1 MKRLRQ
7 YLPVTKVDLMRHKRD
22 GWIRR
27 IDVASAI
34 FKCILQDRLKYIQG
48 DYPVA
53 WAHWQRLAGAM
64 RHARY
69 AGPCEFEV
77 KLPSRVH
84 LGPIE
89 GFLTARNSTAISPK
103 KASSIPLALQL

>member
-1 MKRLRQ
+1 MTLKRLRQ

-53 WAHWQRLAGAM
+53 WAHWQRLAQELVLVLDGAGAVSPGKWPCA
-64 RHARY
+64 RHA
-69 AGPCEFEV
+69 P
-77 KLPSRVH
+77 RVH
-84 LGPIE
+84 ATQGRANL
-89 GFLTARNSTAISPK
+89 R
-103 KASSIPLALQL
+103 

>member
-1 MKRLRQ
+1 
-7 YLPVTKVDLMRHKRD
+7 MRHKRD

-53 WAHWQRLAGAM
+53 WAHWQRLAQELVLVLG
-64 RHARY
+64 
-69 AGPCEFEV
+69 ELVLVLVLVELLV
-77 KLPSRVH
+77 LVLVLVLVLLVLLLPVVVIFPVYDD
-84 LGPIE
+84 LDTQP
-89 GFLTARNSTAISPK
+89 GFTTIF
-103 KASSIPLALQL
+103 

>member
-48 DYPVA
+48 DCPVSGRA
-53 WAHWQRLAGAM
+53 RAM

>member
-48 DYPVA
+48 AYPVSGRA
-53 WAHWQRLAGAM
+53 RAM

-77 KLPSRVH
+77 KLPSR
-84 LGPIE
+84 PD
-89 GFLTARNSTAISPK
+89 
-103 KASSIPLALQL
+103 

>member
-1 MKRLRQ
+1 MKAARRVRREDGIEEAPSIPSGHESGLNA
-7 YLPVTKVDLMRHKRD
+7 VKRD

-53 WAHWQRLAGAM
+53 WAHWQRLAACPGAG
-64 RHARY
+64 
-69 AGPCEFEV
+69 AGP
-77 KLPSRVH
+77 
-84 LGPIE
+84 
-89 GFLTARNSTAISPK
+89 TK
-103 KASSIPLALQL
+103 KNKTKKSLFGQVRCGCGG

>member
-1 MKRLRQ
+1 MISRPAESVERMTLKRLRQ
-7 YLPVTKVDLMRHKRD
+7 YLPVTKVDLMRYKRD

-53 WAHWQRLAGAM
+53 WAHWQRLAQELVLVLGLG
-64 RHARY
+64 HAPR
-69 AGPCEFEV
+69 A
-77 KLPSRVH
+77 
-84 LGPIE
+84 
-89 GFLTARNSTAISPK
+89 SPFAA
-103 KASSIPLALQL
+103 ASQS

>member
-1 MKRLRQ
+1 MSKLKSIFIEVISRPAESVERMTLKRLRQ

-53 WAHWQRLAGAM
+53 WAHWQRGQSNNTG
-64 RHARY
+64 R
-69 AGPCEFEV
+69 
-77 KLPSRVH
+77 
-84 LGPIE
+84 
-89 GFLTARNSTAISPK
+89 
-103 KASSIPLALQL
+103 

>member
-1 MKRLRQ
+1 MALKRLRQ

-48 DYPVA
+48 DYPVEDVF
-53 WAHWQRLAGAM
+53 QRYL
-64 RHARY
+64 
-69 AGPCEFEV
+69 
-77 KLPSRVH
+77 KLCGSVGVMSLRVFSPPPRATSRPHSLVR
-84 LGPIE
+84 I
-89 GFLTARNSTAISPK
+89 
-103 KASSIPLALQL
+103 